1 MGFFAKN
8 FMIRKALSERQ
19 LQVMETLWNAEKGLT
34 ASEIVNSH
42 DDLQINTVQASLRS
56 LAKKQYIKVGDIV
69 YSGTVLA
76 RKYVPIITK
85 QEYLETRCEALSR
98 ISDHSLPMLMV
109 GLIKDQKDDKLLQ
122 EMQEM
127 IVRRRKELEK
137 EK

>member
-1 MGFFAKN
+1 
-8 FMIRKALSERQ
+8 MIKKTLSERQ
-19 LQVMETLWNAEKGLT
+19 LQVMEALWNAEKGMT
-34 ASEIVNSH
+34 ASEIVNSY

-85 QEYLETRCEALSR
+85 QEYLETGCEGLSR

-127 IVRRRKELEK
+127 IAQRRKELEK
-137 EK
+137 GK

>member
-1 MGFFAKN
+1 
-8 FMIRKALSERQ
+8 MIKKTLSERQ
-19 LQVMETLWNAEKGLT
+19 LQVMEALWNAEKGMT
-34 ASEIVNSH
+34 ASEIVNSY

-85 QEYLETRCEALSR
+85 QEYLETRCEVLSR

-127 IVRRRKELEK
+127 IAQRRKELEK
-137 EK
+137 GK

>member
-1 MGFFAKN
+1 
-8 FMIRKALSERQ
+8 MIRKTLSERQ
-19 LQVMETLWNAEKGLT
+19 LQVMEALWNAEKGLT

-85 QEYLETRCEALSR
+85 QEYLETRCEVLSR

-127 IVRRRKELEK
+127 IAQRRKELEK
-137 EK
+137 GK

>member
-1 MGFFAKN
+1 
-8 FMIRKALSERQ
+8 MIKKTLSERQ
-19 LQVMETLWNAEKGLT
+19 LQVMEALWNAEKGMT
-34 ASEIVNSH
+34 ASEIVNSY

-85 QEYLETRCEALSR
+85 QEYLETRCEVLSR
-98 ISDHSLPMLMV
+98 ISEHSLPMLMV

-127 IVRRRKELEK
+127 IAQRRKELEK
-137 EK
+137 GK

>member
-1 MGFFAKN
+1 
-8 FMIRKALSERQ
+8 MIRKTLSERQ
-19 LQVMETLWNAEKGLT
+19 LQVMEALWNAEKGLT

-85 QEYLETRCEALSR
+85 QEYLETRCEVLSR

-109 GLIKDQKDDKLLQ
+109 GLIKDQKDDRLLQ

-127 IVRRRKELEK
+127 IAQRRKELEK
-137 EK
+137 GK